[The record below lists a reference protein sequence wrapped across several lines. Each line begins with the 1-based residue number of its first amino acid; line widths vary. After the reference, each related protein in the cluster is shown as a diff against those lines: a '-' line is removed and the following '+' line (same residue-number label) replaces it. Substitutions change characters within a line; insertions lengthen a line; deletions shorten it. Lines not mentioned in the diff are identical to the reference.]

1 MRSQRGVP
9 SPGRRNADYRK
20 ALTLAIA
27 AATAVLAAPWP
38 GSAAAQPDAGPAQ
51 RVTLAFLPNGTS
63 PRALGR
69 VEGISPGAL
78 SAGLGEVPPVQTYL
92 DITQGNRIFGSLYG
106 SGVPNLF
113 TIGGEVPPALW
124 EIVTER
130 AADAPADIV
139 PGLLASTLSQ
149 SGRPGARA
157 DPLAGTAGLA
167 AVDREGRVAST
178 EDCPAPGCP
187 GLTVVSTPV
196 DRLARLI
203 ERLRGDDLLIAIER
217 PPPESE
223 RLLSAG
229 IAGRGFD
236 GQLTSDSTR
245 RPGLVLSTD
254 VAPTV
259 LDRYGIEVPDAMT
272 GSPIRTE
279 GEADPGEVAS
289 LERRLA
295 EVGPRR
301 GPVIGTSVLVWV
313 AFTLLAAAALG
324 TRGARPALAL
334 LGVSAIYLPAL
345 LLLAGALEPS
355 EWVEAV
361 IVGLGAPALAAAT
374 IAVVPGYGAVAIA
387 ASVTV
392 LAYAI
397 DVVAGSPLTALSLI
411 GPNPALGVRFFG
423 IGNELEAT
431 LAPLVLIGTGSALVA
446 LMPRPAPA
454 PGELDDRSRRL
465 AAASFG
471 VAALLAVAVFAP
483 GRFGADVGVAIVLP
497 VGAAVAAAY
506 VLGGT
511 RRRFILLVIAIPIL
525 ALGALA
531 AVDLVLGGDAHL
543 SRSVLEAGGLDELG
557 EVAER
562 RLRLSASSFSN
573 RLGSPFLFVTVAL
586 LVAGV
591 VYRRRIASWFEGR
604 RPALAGFLGAAA
616 AVGVGTLAND
626 SGVLLL
632 MIGTAYLGL
641 YAGYAW
647 ATRA

>member
-20 ALTLAIA
+20 AP
-27 AATAVLAAPWP
+27 VLALAVCATILAWP
-38 GSAAAQPDAGPAQ
+38 GAGPAAAQPAADAVP

-63 PRALGR
+63 VGAVGG
-69 VEGISPGAL
+69 VGGISPGAW
-78 SAGLGEVPPVQTYL
+78 SAGMGDVPPIQTYL
-92 DITQGNRIFGSLYG
+92 DITQGNRVFSSLYD
-106 SGVPNLF
+106 SGLPSLVA
-113 TIGGEVPPALW
+113 IGGEVPPPLW
-124 EIVTER
+124 GLVTDR
-130 AADAPADIV
+130 AEDVPADIV
-139 PGLLASTLSQ
+139 PGLLASTLAQ
-149 SGRPGARA
+149 SGRLAARA

-167 AVDREGRVAST
+167 AVDREGRVEST
-178 EDCPAPGCP
+178 EGCP
-187 GLTVVSTPV
+187 PRGCAGLTVISASV
-196 DRLARLI
+196 ARLPSLV
-203 ERLRGDDLLIAIER
+203 EGLSGDDLLIALER
-217 PPPESE
+217 PPAEPD

-236 GQLTSDSTR
+236 GVLTSDSTR
-245 RPGLVLSTD
+245 TPGLVLSTD
-254 VAPTV
+254 LAPTI
-259 LDRYGIEVPDAMT
+259 LERYGIGVPGEMT
-272 GSPIRTE
+272 GSAIRTE
-279 GEADPGEVAS
+279 DEADPAEVAS

-313 AFTLLAAAALG
+313 ACTLLAAALLG

-334 LGVSAIYLPAL
+334 LAVSTIYLPAVL
-345 LLLAGALEPS
+345 LLTGAVEPS
-355 EWVEAV
+355 EWAERL

-374 IAVVPGYGAVAIA
+374 LALVRGYGAVAIA
-387 ASVTV
+387 AAVTV
-392 LAYAI
+392 LGYAI
-397 DVVAGSPLTALSLI
+397 DVVAGSPLTVLSLI
-411 GPNPALGVRFFG
+411 GPNPALGVRFYG

-446 LMPRPAPA
+446 LMD
-454 PGELDDRSRRL
+454 GGSRRL
-465 AAASFG
+465 AAAAFG
-471 VAALLAVAVFAP
+471 VAALIAVAAFAP
-483 GRFGADVGVAIVLP
+483 GRFGADVGAAIVLP

-506 VLGGT
+506 MLGGT
-511 RRRFILLVIAIPIL
+511 RRSFVLLVVGIPVV

-543 SRSVLEAGGLDELG
+543 SRSVLEAGGLDEVG

-573 RLGSPFLFVTVAL
+573 EVDSPFLFVAIAA
-586 LVAGV
+586 LVAGL

-632 MIGTAYLGL
+632 MIGAAYLGL

-647 ATRA
+647 ASRA